1 MTFADAFLNKD
12 TVSKLKKMIGVNF
25 QINVSYNLS
34 CVNTLRLSVAP
45 DKSIDPSIIT
55 SEDETLSD
63 SQSAYDSVHR
73 FFNYY
78 IANFAN
84 DTHSDFW
91 NNNRAFYSLA
101 VYAVNEADE
110 DDRHLL
116 IETKYQNK
124 EKFLKNV
131 DAIIRHQFLIH
142 ENWM

>member
-63 SQSAYDSVHR
+63 TQSAYDSVHR

-78 IANFAN
+78 IPN
-84 DTHSDFW
+84 
-91 NNNRAFYSLA
+91 Y
-101 VYAVNEADE
+101 
-110 DDRHLL
+110 
-116 IETKYQNK
+116 
-124 EKFLKNV
+124 EKKTTYWRTF
-131 DAIIRHQFLIH
+131 RT
-142 ENWM
+142 